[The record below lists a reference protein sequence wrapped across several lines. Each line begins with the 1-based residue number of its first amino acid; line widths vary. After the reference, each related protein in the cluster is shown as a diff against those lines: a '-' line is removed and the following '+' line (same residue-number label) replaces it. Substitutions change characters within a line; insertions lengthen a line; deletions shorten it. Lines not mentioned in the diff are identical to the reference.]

1 MKTTHIFILAFILI
15 SSDYSSQRT
24 RIKGNKYEITGKLV
38 NNVSLT
44 PNCGYIAFATVME
57 FEIISTTMKNYHDKV
72 IPVIVSC
79 PESYGENFFKLNSI
93 YNLKIADKKQTSF
106 GWTVPNINIAK
117 KYNLE
122 KDLWV
127 TNVEKQK

>member
-57 FEIISTTMKNYHDKV
+57 FEIISTTMKNYHD
-72 IPVIVSC
+72 
-79 PESYGENFFKLNSI
+79 
-93 YNLKIADKKQTSF
+93 
-106 GWTVPNINIAK
+106 
-117 KYNLE
+117 
-122 KDLWV
+122 
-127 TNVEKQK
+127 